1 MLAPELRGKARL
13 QLLSII
19 QEHNELIGR
28 GDQNESKAQQIQ
40 NQKFFEQAL
49 KILLTGGEFNPET
62 NKSYLSSKLEA
73 NIMKVMN
80 LYQPK
85 NASKAQFLIPAY
97 DSTKAHRKSQQFKRH
112 KYLNDLQH

>member
-49 KILLTGGEFNPET
+49 KILLTGGEFNPEFQGSGFGRGSRDGYR
-62 NKSYLSSKLEA
+62 KEA
-73 NIMKVMN
+73 TFEKTV
-80 LYQPK
+80 
-85 NASKAQFLIPAY
+85 
-97 DSTKAHRKSQQFKRH
+97 
-112 KYLNDLQH
+112 